1 MSEWTLADLTN
12 VTLVSDDTYGEDEE
26 DEDELNG
33 ALYFKGF
40 EDLVSEIF
48 GYYLQISTVQF
59 CV

>member
-1 MSEWTLADLTN
+1 MLADLTN

-48 GYYLQISTVQF
+48 GYYLQISTIQF